1 MVQLWDVCMISQT
14 PIAWQAWLWQ
24 SCTAA
29 YFVAVFIPSQLSL
42 SQAILKHNG
51 WLTNI
56 AIENGHRNSGI
67 SHEKWWFSIAMLN
80 YQRVTVGWLA
90 DFFVKLIW
98 RKVQDVLWKI
108 FRFPAH
114 STPIAFLGIRV
125 LPRVLSYWS
134 PLCLTCFEI
143 LSESKFGF
151 QSKGNFLQENAA
163 L

>member
-1 MVQLWDVCMISQT
+1 MPTDD
-14 PIAWQAWLWQ
+14 WLDPLFLVPYG
-24 SCTAA
+24 SL
-29 YFVAVFIPSQLSL
+29 FLQLSWH
-42 SQAILKHNG
+42 KHSCCNVYP
-51 WLTNI
+51 LVNI
-56 AIENGHRNSGI
+56 QKAIENGHRNSGI